1 MGGGAQEV
9 ELKFPSLGNLGLGIP
24 SQRVALVQRV
34 ILWRDVTDR
43 SEPSEGLSISRDVLQ

>member
-1 MGGGAQEV
+1 M

-43 SEPSEGLSISRDVLQ
+43 SEPSEGLSISRDVMQ